1 MYEHLGKTLLCKAYY
16 KKAKDGVHI
25 VCYDKDNQYC
35 DISHNSIETA
45 FAYDRNGKETELF
58 FEGDG
63 IEKVLRELVEGNWFM
78 GVCVGETVLPITEYL
93 YADINYHY
101 NGEQYYAIG
110 KQIQETCECYIV
122 YYANNRKRYVPK
134 DCCEFVKG
142 GAE

>member
-16 KKAKDGVHI
+16 KKASDGVYI

-35 DISHNSIETA
+35 DISHKEIETA
-45 FAYDRNGKETELF
+45 FAYDLHGKETELF

-63 IEKVLRELVEGNWFM
+63 VEKKLRELTEKHFV
-78 GVCVGETVLPITEYL
+78 GVCVGETLLPITEYL
-93 YADINYHY
+93 YADTDYHY
-101 NGEQYYAIG
+101 NGEAYYTIG

-134 DCCEFVKG
+134 DCCEFLKG
-142 GAE
+142 GDR